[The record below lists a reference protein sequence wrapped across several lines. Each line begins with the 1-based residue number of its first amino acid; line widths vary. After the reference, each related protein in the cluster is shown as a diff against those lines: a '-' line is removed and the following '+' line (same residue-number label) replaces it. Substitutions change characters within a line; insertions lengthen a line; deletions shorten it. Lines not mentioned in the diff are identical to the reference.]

1 MAQILNSHKIQEIKS
16 RLRYNPVGF
25 HIKSKRNGVALLLA
39 VTSLLLMVFVA
50 SEVAT
55 DSTIEYVVNTHE
67 IHRIKAYYAARNS
80 LDIALLRVKV
90 YQQASRMNLPA
101 GFAQQLNQVWNFPFA
116 WPLPITKD
124 MMMGAK
130 DDIESVTKE
139 ALFDGVYTH
148 TIMDEGSK
156 IDINDLGSPS
166 KTLREVTQ
174 KQILNIFENKIASD
188 DKFKNKYQN
197 FNFTELIN
205 RIGDWMS
212 DKNTSYN
219 GGDKRSAF
227 INLGENFPPNRGFRT
242 IDEIRLVP
250 GMTEE
255 FFSIIYP
262 SITIYGSKAINP
274 NTASE
279 LVLKSLDTGITAEA
293 IKEAIARREDSEK
306 GGPFQGG
313 SSDECR
319 NTFKA
324 FIEGHGSR
332 LSPEFD
338 KIPFICDKVTNF
350 KIEAIGR
357 SGNGKGSV
365 QKKITVY
372 VMDLQKA
379 GSTVK
384 SLIDKEKQAQQASQT
399 GQTGQTQPPANSGP
413 RPGSTTQDPLP
424 KGRPRIVYWSEQ

>member
-1 MAQILNSHKIQEIKS
+1 MFNFFNKLQLKTFRE
-16 RLRYNPVGF
+16 RLSYNPVGLNV
-25 HIKSKRNGVALLLA
+25 KSRRNGVALLLA

-50 SEVAT
+50 SEVSK

-67 IHRIKAYYAARNS
+67 VQRIKAYYAARNS
-80 LDIALLRVKV
+80 LDIALLRIKV

-116 WPLPITKD
+116 WPLPITAD

-130 DDIESVTKE
+130 DDIENTTKE
-139 ALFDGVYTH
+139 SLFDGVYMH
-148 TIMDEGSK
+148 TILDEGSK

-174 KQILNIFENKIASD
+174 KQILNIFENKINSD

-197 FNFTELIN
+197 YNFTELIN

-227 INLGENFPPNRGFRT
+227 RELGENFPPNRGFRT
-242 IDEIRLVP
+242 IDELRLIP

-255 FFSIIYP
+255 FFSVMSP

-279 LVLKSLDTGITAEA
+279 LVLKSLDTGMTSEA
-293 IKEAIARREDSEK
+293 VKEAISRRDDTEK

-319 NTFKA
+319 NSFKSFVESQGA
-324 FIEGHGSR
+324 R

-357 SGNGKGSV
+357 SGNGQGSV
-365 QKKITVY
+365 QKKIIVY

-379 GSTVK
+379 GNTVK
-384 SLIDKEKQAQQASQT
+384 NLLDKEKQAQQINN
-399 GQTGQTQPPANSGP
+399 GQTQTPANSGP
-413 RPGSTTQDPLP
+413 RPATSTQDPLP